1 MILSSSL
8 SRNLSGMQMS
18 VVYAAVAGFAFGA
31 LTVAVRA
38 GLSGAQSP
46 ELGAFAATALGA
58 ALCATVGVP
67 GAVAGGVRVGTLW
80 PYLIVGGLAPGV
92 SQICLTFAVRSAGA
106 ARTAIVMGSAP
117 MLSVLIAFATLA
129 EPIRPDVLAG
139 TLAIVLGASALA
151 SERGRPHRSHV
162 RGALLAG
169 ICATLFAVRDNLLR
183 SLANGEHV
191 APFAAATA
199 TLAGAT
205 AVIGLYML
213 CVRPT
218 AATAQIGRTFVR
230 FAPAGAA
237 LAVGYGFLL
246 TAFAGGRVS
255 VVSPLNATG
264 ALWAVALAALTFRRA
279 EQIGRSALVAAT
291 LIVIGGVT
299 IGASS

>member
-1 MILSSSL
+1 
-8 SRNLSGMQMS
+8 MS

-31 LTVAVRA
+31 LSVAVRA
-38 GLSGAQSP
+38 GLSGAERP
-46 ELGAFAATALGA
+46 EIGAFAATAFGA
-58 ALCATVGVP
+58 ALCAAVGGL
-67 GAVAGGVRVGTLW
+67 GAVANGIRIGTLW

-117 MLSVLIAFATLA
+117 MVSVLIAVAALA

-151 SERGRPHRSHV
+151 SERGRLHRSHV

-169 ICATLFAVRDNLLR
+169 TCAMLFAVRDNLLR
-183 SLANGEHV
+183 LLATGGHA

-205 AVIGLYML
+205 AVIGLYIL
-213 CVRPT
+213 CVRPET
-218 AATAQIGRTFVR
+218 ATAPMRQTFVR

-246 TAFAGGRVS
+246 TAFAHGRVS

-264 ALWAVALAALTFRRA
+264 ALWAVALAALTFRRT
-279 EQIGRSALVAAT
+279 EQIGRSTLAAAV
-291 LIVIGGVT
+291 LIVLGGVT
-299 IGASS
+299 IGASG

>member
-1 MILSSSL
+1 
-8 SRNLSGMQMS
+8 MS
-18 VVYAAVAGFAFGA
+18 VAYAAVAGFAFGA
-31 LTVAVRA
+31 LSVAVRA
-38 GLSGAQSP
+38 GLGGAESP
-46 ELGAFAATALGA
+46 ELGAFAATAFGA
-58 ALCATVGVP
+58 AVCATVAVLGQ
-67 GAVAGGVRVGTLW
+67 VAGGTRVGTLW

-106 ARTAIVMGSAP
+106 ARTAIVMGAAP
-117 MLSVLIAFATLA
+117 MLSVLIAFAALA

-151 SERGRPHRSHV
+151 FERGRTQRPHI

-183 SLANGEHV
+183 SLATGQHV

-205 AVIGLYML
+205 AVIGLYIL

-218 AATAQIGRTFVR
+218 TATAQIGRTFVR

-237 LAVGYGFLL
+237 LAIGYGFLL
-246 TAFAGGRVS
+246 TAFARGRVN

-264 ALWAVALAALTFRRA
+264 ALWAVALAALRFRRT
-279 EQIGRSALVAAT
+279 EQIGRSTLAAAI
-291 LIVIGGVT
+291 LIVVGGVT

>member
-1 MILSSSL
+1 
-8 SRNLSGMQMS
+8 MS
-18 VVYAAVAGFAFGA
+18 IAYAAVAGFAFGA
-31 LTVAVRA
+31 LSVAVRA
-38 GLSGAQSP
+38 GLSGLESP
-46 ELGAFAATALGA
+46 EIAAFAATSVGA
-58 ALCATVGVP
+58 ALCATVVL
-67 GAVAGGVRVGTLW
+67 AQRAGGIRVQTLW

-117 MLSVLIAFATLA
+117 MLSVLIAFAALE
-129 EPIRPDVLAG
+129 EPMRPDVLAG

-151 SERGRPHRSHV
+151 FERGRAQRSHV

-183 SLANGEHV
+183 SLATGGHA

-199 TLAGAT
+199 TLVGAT
-205 AVIGLYML
+205 AVIGLYIL
-213 CVRPT
+213 CTRP
-218 AATAQIGRTFVR
+218 ARATAEIGRTFVR

-246 TAFAGGRVS
+246 TAFAGGRVG

-264 ALWAVALAALTFRRA
+264 SLWAVALAALAFRRT
-279 EQIGRSALVAAT
+279 EEIGRATLAAAI
-291 LIVIGGVT
+291 LIVIGGFT
-299 IGASS
+299 IGASG

>member
-1 MILSSSL
+1 
-8 SRNLSGMQMS
+8 MS
-18 VVYAAVAGFAFGA
+18 VAYAAVAGLAFGA
-31 LTVAVRA
+31 LSVAVRA
-38 GLSGAQSP
+38 GLSEAESP
-46 ELGAFAATALGA
+46 ELGAFAATAFGA
-58 ALCATVGVP
+58 ALCATV
-67 GAVAGGVRVGTLW
+67 AVLGQPAGGIKVGTLW

-117 MLSVLIAFATLA
+117 MLSLLIAFAALA

-151 SERGRPHRSHV
+151 FERGGTQRSHI

-169 ICATLFAVRDNLLR
+169 ICAMLFAVRDNLLR
-183 SLANGEHV
+183 SLATGQH
-191 APFAAATA
+191 AGPFAAATA

-205 AVIGLYML
+205 AVIGLYIL

-218 AATAQIGRTFVR
+218 TATTQIGRTFVR

-246 TAFAGGRVS
+246 TALHDGRVS

-264 ALWAVALAALTFRRA
+264 ALWAVALAALTFRRT
-279 EQIGRSALVAAT
+279 EQIGRPTLAAAI

-299 IGASS
+299 IGASG

>member
-1 MILSSSL
+1 
-8 SRNLSGMQMS
+8 MS
-18 VVYAAVAGFAFGA
+18 VAYAAVAGLAFGA
-31 LTVAVRA
+31 LSVAVRA
-38 GLSGAQSP
+38 GLSGSESP
-46 ELGAFAATALGA
+46 ALAAFAATAFGA
-58 ALCATVGVP
+58 ALCATV
-67 GAVAGGVRVGTLW
+67 AVLGQPAGGIRVGTLW

-92 SQICLTFAVRSAGA
+92 SQICLTLAVRSAGA

-117 MLSVLIAFATLA
+117 MLSVLIAFAALA
-129 EPIRPDVLAG
+129 EPIRAGRLAG

-151 SERGRPHRSHV
+151 FERGQTQKSHI

-169 ICATLFAVRDNLLR
+169 ICAMLFAVRDNLLR
-183 SLANGEHV
+183 SLATGQHA

-199 TLAGAT
+199 TLVGAT
-205 AVIGLYML
+205 AVTGLYIL

-218 AATAQIGRTFVR
+218 AGTARIGRTFVR

-246 TAFAGGRVS
+246 TAFAQGRVG

-264 ALWAVALAALTFRRA
+264 ALWAVALAALTFRRT
-279 EQIGRSALVAAT
+279 EQIGRSTLAAAI

-299 IGASS
+299 IGASG

>member
-1 MILSSSL
+1 
-8 SRNLSGMQMS
+8 MS
-18 VVYAAVAGFAFGA
+18 VAYAAIAGFAFGA
-31 LTVAVRA
+31 LSVAVRA
-38 GLSGAQSP
+38 GLSGAESP
-46 ELGAFAATALGA
+46 ELGAFAATAFGA
-58 ALCATVGVP
+58 ALCATVGVLDQP
-67 GAVAGGVRVGTLW
+67 ASGIRVGTLW

-92 SQICLTFAVRSAGA
+92 SQVCLTFAVRSAGA

-117 MLSVLIAFATLA
+117 MLSVLIAFAALA

-151 SERGRPHRSHV
+151 SERGRTQRSHM

-169 ICATLFAVRDNLLR
+169 ICAMLFAVRDNLLR
-183 SLANGEHV
+183 SLATGQHA

-205 AVIGLYML
+205 AVIGLYIL

-218 AATAQIGRTFVR
+218 IATAQIGRTFVR

-246 TAFAGGRVS
+246 TAFARGRVS

-264 ALWAVALAALTFRRA
+264 ALWAVALAALTFRRT
-279 EQIGRSALVAAT
+279 EQIGRSTLAAAI

-299 IGASS
+299 IGASG

>member
-1 MILSSSL
+1 MP
-8 SRNLSGMQMS
+8 
-18 VVYAAVAGFAFGA
+18 VAYAAVAGLAFGA
-31 LTVAVRA
+31 LSVAVRA
-38 GLSGAQSP
+38 GLSSGQSP
-46 ELGAFAATALGA
+46 ELGAFAATAFGA
-58 ALCATVGVP
+58 ALCAMVAVP
-67 GAVAGGVRVGTLW
+67 GTVQGGFRVATLW
-80 PYLIVGGLAPGV
+80 PYAIVGGLAPGV

-117 MLSVLIAFATLA
+117 MLSVLIAFAVLA
-129 EPIRPDVLAG
+129 EPIQPDLLVG

-151 SERGRPHRSHV
+151 SERGRPRRSHMH
-162 RGALLAG
+162 GALLAG

-183 SLANGEHV
+183 SLATGGHA

-205 AVIGLYML
+205 AVIGLYIL
-213 CVRPT
+213 VVRPT
-218 AATAQIGRTFVR
+218 AATAQIGRTFIR

-246 TAFAGGRVS
+246 TAFARGRVS

-264 ALWAVALAALTFRRA
+264 ALWAVALAALTFRRT
-279 EQIGRSALVAAT
+279 EQISRSTLVAAI

>member
-1 MILSSSL
+1 
-8 SRNLSGMQMS
+8 MS
-18 VVYAAVAGFAFGA
+18 VAYAAVAVFAFGA
-31 LTVAVRA
+31 LSVAVRA
-38 GLSGAQSP
+38 GLNGPESP
-46 ELGAFAATALGA
+46 ELAAFAAPAFGA
-58 ALCATVGVP
+58 ALCASVGVL
-67 GAVAGGVRVGTLW
+67 GQRAGGIRFGTLW

-117 MLSVLIAFATLA
+117 MLSVLIAFAALA
-129 EPIRPDVLAG
+129 EPIRPVVLAG

-151 SERGRPHRSHV
+151 FERGRTQRSYM

-169 ICATLFAVRDNLLR
+169 ICAMLFAVRDNLLR
-183 SLANGEHV
+183 SLATGEHA

-199 TLAGAT
+199 TLVGAT
-205 AVIGLYML
+205 AVIGLYIL

-218 AATAQIGRTFVR
+218 KATAQIGRTFVR

-246 TAFAGGRVS
+246 TAFARGRVG

-264 ALWAVALAALTFRRA
+264 SLWAVALAALTFRRT
-279 EQIGRSALVAAT
+279 EQIGRSTLAAAI

-299 IGASS
+299 IGASA

>member
-1 MILSSSL
+1 
-8 SRNLSGMQMS
+8 MS
-18 VVYAAVAGFAFGA
+18 VACAAVAGFAFGA
-31 LTVAVRA
+31 LSVAVRA
-38 GLSGAQSP
+38 GLSGPESP
-46 ELGAFAATALGA
+46 ELAAFAATACGA
-58 ALCATVGVP
+58 VVCATVVVLGQP
-67 GAVAGGVRVGTLW
+67 AGDIRVGTLW

-117 MLSVLIAFATLA
+117 MLSVLIAFAALA
-129 EPIRPDVLAG
+129 EPIRLDVLAG
-139 TLAIVLGASALA
+139 TLAIVLGGSALA
-151 SERGRPHRSHV
+151 FERGRTQRSHL

-169 ICATLFAVRDNLLR
+169 TCAMLFAVRDNLLR
-183 SLANGEHV
+183 SLATGQHA

-199 TLAGAT
+199 TLVGAT
-205 AVIGLYML
+205 AVIGLYIL

-230 FAPAGAA
+230 FVPAGTA

-246 TAFAGGRVS
+246 TAVAHGRVS

-264 ALWAVALAALTFRRA
+264 SLWAVALAALTFRRT
-279 EQIGRSALVAAT
+279 EQIGGYTLAAAI

-299 IGASS
+299 IGAGG